1 MSDSNQNTCTSF
13 RQLMAREKQNH
24 WASDLNKYFSVEP
37 TTKVGGKKSPMTA
50 KYHTHVSSRNIRA
63 KKTNLCHSIDYIL
76 PPCLYHVLCTLA
88 TNVNKPRLIL
98 QFNLLAAGCSPLCPC
113 ISQQRNKNDWA
124 YFSSVFVCCGW
135 NVCSFRFDSDIRLWL
150 CAAAMALTEPEIRVK
165 LSILNEL

>member
-37 TTKVGGKKSPMTA
+37 TTKVWGKNRRWK
-50 KYHTHVSSRNIRA
+50 RNITHIYKQKYKGE
-63 KKTNLCHSIDYIL
+63 KKTNLCHSIDYIH

-113 ISQQRNKNDWA
+113 ISQQCNKNDWA

-135 NVCSFRFDSDIRLWL
+135 NVCSFRFDSDIRLRL